1 MSSRELGP
9 EWVLSAFLSSADAR
23 SQDDVSELA
32 IVARRLWPGVQA
44 HARKELTNKTS
55 DDAIVLATEVW
66 ESVLR
71 SAAAG
76 SGEGAGFELHGC
88 GRGAALADG
97 SGTRS
102 STSCVARTEWTGTLR
117 ATAAPD
123 ERVRPVT
130 RHRCQ
135 HGRGDAMKEQTQALE
150 HASVKQYCKALR
162 VPMIGAHF
170 VQLAEQA
177 IKEQRSHIGYLE
189 ALLTMES
196 EERDRHAIQQR
207 LRDAKLPRL
216 KTLEEF
222 DFNQA
227 RQIPAAKIREL
238 AEGGYIE
245 RAEPVVLM
253 GECGTG
259 KTHLA
264 TGLCVAACRQK
275 RRARFTTAANLVN
288 ELVEA
293 RQHNAVK
300 RVLARWLRYDVI
312 VLDEVGYVPLAD
324 IGAEFLFQVIA
335 ERAERATLIV
345 TTNLPFSEWTQVFP
359 NPRLC
364 KALLDRIT
372 DRAHIIET
380 GAESYRFRRTLEVRQ
395 KKKAS

>member
-1 MSSRELGP
+1 MNQP
-9 EWVLSAFLSSADAR
+9 
-23 SQDDVSELA
+23 
-32 IVARRLWPGVQA
+32 
-44 HARKELTNKTS
+44 
-55 DDAIVLATEVW
+55 
-66 ESVLR
+66 
-71 SAAAG
+71 
-76 SGEGAGFELHGC
+76 
-88 GRGAALADG
+88 
-97 SGTRS
+97 
-102 STSCVARTEWTGTLR
+102 
-117 ATAAPD
+117 
-123 ERVRPVT
+123 
-130 RHRCQ
+130 
-135 HGRGDAMKEQTQALE
+135 TQALE
-150 HASVKQYCKALR
+150 HASVRQYCKALR
-162 VPMIGAHF
+162 MPVIGANF
-170 VQLAEQA
+170 VRLSEQA
-177 IKEQRSHIGYLE
+177 IKEQRSHIGY
-189 ALLTMES
+189 
-196 EERDRHAIQQR
+196 
-207 LRDAKLPRL
+207 
-216 KTLEEF
+216 LEEF

-245 RAEPVVLM
+245 RAESVVFM

-259 KTHLA
+259 KTHLS

-293 RQHNAVK
+293 RQQNAVK

-335 ERAERATLIV
+335 ERAERAALIV

-364 KALLDRIT
+364 KALLDRIS

-380 GAESYRFRRTLEVRQ
+380 GTESYRFRRTLEVRQ